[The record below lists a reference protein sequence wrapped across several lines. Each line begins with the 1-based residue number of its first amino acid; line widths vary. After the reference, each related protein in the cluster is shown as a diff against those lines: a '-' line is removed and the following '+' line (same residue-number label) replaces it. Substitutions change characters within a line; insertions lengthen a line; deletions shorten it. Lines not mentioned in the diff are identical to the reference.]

1 MSAKTLS
8 PLMTAW
14 LGARAGVFY
23 CGYYLLTVW
32 FGITAP
38 LLVWLPLSIRYR
50 YVRSWNFVIIR
61 WLALTCGVKFRVHG
75 RANVPKRN
83 CVLIAKHQSQWETFF
98 LLTLM
103 APIVTVLK
111 KELLKIPFFGWGLRT
126 LSPIAIDRSN
136 PKQAMRDIMAQ
147 GQLRLEQGFTVLIF
161 PEGTRV
167 APGET
172 STWARS
178 GAQLAIDNNV
188 PVLPVAH
195 NAGVYWPA
203 RRFIKFPGT
212 IDVYIGEPVAAGDM
226 NSKEFTETLKQWIE
240 THSNNSPSI
249 PSSTGATR

>member
-1 MSAKTLS
+1 MSANNLS
-8 PLMTAW
+8 PAKKLW
-14 LGARAGVFY
+14 LAIRATIFY
-23 CGYYLLTVW
+23 TGYYALIGW
-32 FGITAP
+32 FGLTAV
-38 LLVWLPLSIRYR
+38 LMMWLPLKWRFL
-50 YVRSWNFVIIR
+50 YVRCWNFIIIH
-61 WLALTCGVKFRVHG
+61 WLAITCGVKFRVHG
-75 RANVPKRN
+75 RENVPKQN

-98 LLTLM
+98 LLTVT

-111 KELLKIPFFGWGLRT
+111 KELLRIPFFGWGLRT

-136 PKQAMRDIMAQ
+136 PKQAMRDIMSQ
-147 GQLRLEQGFTVLIF
+147 GKLRLEQGFTVLIF

-188 PVLPVAH
+188 PILPVAH

-212 IDVYIGEPVAAGDM
+212 IDVFIGKPVDADGR
-226 NSKEFTETLKQWIE
+226 NSKELTEDIKQWIE
-240 THSNNSPSI
+240 MHSS
-249 PSSTGATR
+249 

>member
-1 MSAKTLS
+1 
-8 PLMTAW
+8 
-14 LGARAGVFY
+14 
-23 CGYYLLTVW
+23 
-32 FGITAP
+32 
-38 LLVWLPLSIRYR
+38 
-50 YVRSWNFVIIR
+50 
-61 WLALTCGVKFRVHG
+61 
-75 RANVPKRN
+75 
-83 CVLIAKHQSQWETFF
+83 
-98 LLTLM
+98 
-103 APIVTVLK
+103 
-111 KELLKIPFFGWGLRT
+111 